1 MSQQKKFSKSR
12 KPKLPRKRKKACIKA
27 QGRASYYSTV
37 NLAKV
42 EGEWPCKFWV
52 NSTVEIKPVM
62 INGAVA
68 LIPTPAQYWQ
78 NIIEIQLEGIST
90 DIAHYTKNKI
100 TEFQGIDLRT
110 GKRIFYQ
117 NLGNKTVNIGEFL
130 GVVEAAKYIIEN
142 DYSPRIIYT
151 DSITAIAW
159 FQNKKTASKKKCKE
173 LQKAEIFLKA
183 LAWDVDTVEVRH
195 WNNKE
200 WGETPADFG
209 NK

>member
-1 MSQQKKFSKSR
+1 MIEI
-12 KPKLPRKRKKACIKA
+12 P
-27 QGRASYYSTV
+27 
-37 NLAKV
+37 V
-42 EGEWPCKFWV
+42 EG
-52 NSTVEIKPVM
+52 I
-62 INGAVA
+62 A
-68 LIPTPAQYWQ
+68 
-78 NIIEIQLEGIST
+78 T
-90 DIAHYTKNKI
+90 DAAHSTKNKI

-110 GKRIFYQ
+110 VSGSFIRTWVI
-117 NLGNKTVNIGEFL
+117 KTVNIGEFL

-173 LQKAEIFLKA
+173 LQKAEIFLKT
-183 LAWDVDTVEVRH
+183 LAWDVDTIEVRH